1 MKRYAIIAL
10 LVAVAV
16 LATYRVLKP
25 QDGPQQA
32 HAERRAGP
40 LASPVTT
47 VLAGRADI
55 PVTRRSIGF
64 AEPVAIVA
72 VKSRLDGVIA
82 DMHVKEGQEVKQ
94 GDQLFTLDD
103 RELKAQVARDE
114 ANVERDKAT
123 VAQKRADL
131 ARQKS
136 LVDKG
141 AGTQQAL
148 DQATAD
154 EAVATATVKADEATL
169 ALDRV
174 RLGYTTITAP
184 ISGRLGAITA
194 TPGNAVRANDASS
207 NLLTVTELAPIRVT
221 FTLPERD
228 LTLLQA
234 AAKAP
239 VPATVTAYASGT
251 REELATGDLSF
262 IDSAVDIPSGTVS
275 VKALFTNEPH
285 RLWPGQYVDV
295 VVQLG
300 MLPGSVTVPSVAL
313 QEGQKGPFVYVAKP
327 DDTVEARPV
336 KVASNENGV
345 VAIASGLSQDEKV
358 VTEGQSRL
366 SPGARIRLTSSQTA
380 KP

>member
-10 LVAVAV
+10 LLAVA
-16 LATYRVLKP
+16 AFAAWRVMRP
-25 QDGPQQA
+25 QDGPQA

-40 LASPVTT
+40 ISTPVTT

-82 DMHVKEGQEVKQ
+82 DQHVKEGQEVKQ
-94 GDQLFTLDD
+94 GDLLFTLDD

-114 ANVERDKAT
+114 ANVERDNAT

-154 EAVATATVKADEATL
+154 EAVATAVVKADEATL

-234 AAKAP
+234 AAKAQT
-239 VPATVTAYASGT
+239 PAKVTAFASGT

-275 VKALFTNEPH
+275 VKALFSNEPH

-295 VVQLG
+295 VIRLG
-300 MLPGSVTVPSVAL
+300 IMPGSVTVPSVAL
-313 QEGQKGPFVYVAKP
+313 QEGQKGPFVYVAKA
-327 DDTVEARPV
+327 DDTVEARTV

-345 VAIASGLSQDEKV
+345 VAIASGLAQDEKV

-366 SPGARIRLTSSQTA
+366 APGAKVRLTAPQPA

>member
-1 MKRYAIIAL
+1 
-10 LVAVAV
+10 
-16 LATYRVLKP
+16 
-25 QDGPQQA
+25 
-32 HAERRAGP
+32 
-40 LASPVTT
+40 
-47 VLAGRADI
+47 
-55 PVTRRSIGF
+55 
-64 AEPVAIVA
+64 
-72 VKSRLDGVIA
+72 
-82 DMHVKEGQEVKQ
+82 
-94 GDQLFTLDD
+94 
-103 RELKAQVARDE
+103 
-114 ANVERDKAT
+114 

-194 TPGNAVRANDASS
+194 TPGNAVRANDASN
-207 NLLTVTELAPIRVT
+207 NLVTVTELAPIRVT

-228 LTLLQA
+228 LTLLQE
-234 AAKAP
+234 AAKAQT
-239 VPATVTAYASGT
+239 PAKVTAFASGT

-275 VKALFTNEPH
+275 VKALFANEPH

-295 VVQLG
+295 VIQLG
-300 MLPGSVTVPSVAL
+300 MMPSSVTVPSVAL
-313 QEGQKGPFVYVAKP
+313 QEGQKGPFVYVAKA

-345 VAIASGLSQDEKV
+345 VAIASGLAQDERV

-366 SPGARIRLTSSQTA
+366 SPGAKIRLAAPQTA

>member
-1 MKRYAIIAL
+1 MKRYAIIIL
-10 LVAVAV
+10 LVAIA
-16 LATYRVLKP
+16 AFAAWRVIRP
-25 QDGPQQA
+25 QDGPQA

-82 DMHVKEGQEVKQ
+82 DMHVKEGQEVRQ
-94 GDQLFTLDD
+94 GDLLFTLDD

-154 EAVATATVKADEATL
+154 EAVANAAVKADEATL

-207 NLLTVTELAPIRVT
+207 NLVTVTELAPIRVT

-234 AAKAP
+234 AAKAST
-239 VPATVTAYASGT
+239 PAKVTAYASGT

-275 VKALFTNEPH
+275 VKALFANDPH

-300 MLPGSVTVPSVAL
+300 MLSGSVTVPSVAL
-313 QEGQKGPFVYVAKP
+313 QEGQKGPFVYVTKS

-345 VAIASGLSQDEKV
+345 AALASGLSQDEKV

-366 SPGARIRLTSSQTA
+366 SPGARIRLTAPQSA